1 MTEPVNDPEY
11 DKRMHE
17 LLYSNEGRVEQCE
30 RIIRLERICVGMI
43 TDYLFCAD
51 DRHRFC
57 SELHKGKAT
66 AYKPDGTS
74 ILDRIGE
81 TYDGIKINRYLDQLK
96 ELEVPG
102 A

>member
-1 MTEPVNDPEY
+1 MTHDE
-11 DKRMHE
+11 RMHE

-30 RIIRLERICVGMI
+30 RICKLEEICIGMI
-43 TDYLFCAD
+43 TDYLCCAD
-51 DRHRFC
+51 DRHMFF
-57 SELHKGKAT
+57 SKLHDGKRGV
-66 AYKPDGTS
+66 YKPDGTS